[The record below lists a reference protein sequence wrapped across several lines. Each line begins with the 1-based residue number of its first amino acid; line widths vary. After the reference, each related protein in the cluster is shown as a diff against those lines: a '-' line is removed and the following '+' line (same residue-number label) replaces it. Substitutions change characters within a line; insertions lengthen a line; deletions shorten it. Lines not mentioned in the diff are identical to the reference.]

1 MRNIITGGSKE
12 ERNSFSIP
20 ELQIGTGND
29 ARLTFSVERMEMNV
43 RKRLVSRLCMNFTL
57 IELLIVIAII
67 AILAALL
74 LPALGKARNRSL
86 FIRCASNQKSIG
98 QFALFYSSDNDD
110 YMPPATK
117 AVGLGEGM
125 KMVLNIKSEHNTIA
139 WVYAMGPYWKAEST
153 WMNRQF
159 NPVFT
164 CPAAPDERY
173 APAIDGVEY
182 PTTNYNYTS
191 RLGATWTTLDIMR
204 KISRCKAASK
214 VAYLIDIDAKTRSN
228 GFFDAI
234 YEYSSCDSVY
244 PPNLFL
250 RHQLQVNLL
259 YADGHVKAKRYA
271 TLKFKDGGISPLGW
285 AHVNPNVWP

>member
-1 MRNIITGGSKE
+1 MKMNVQNRSE
-12 ERNSFSIP
+12 
-20 ELQIGTGND
+20 
-29 ARLTFSVERMEMNV
+29 ARLYR
-43 RKRLVSRLCMNFTL
+43 NFTL

-74 LPALGKARNRSL
+74 LPALSKARNRSL

-98 QFALFYSSDNDD
+98 QFVLFYSSDNND

-125 KMVLNIKSEHNTIA
+125 TMVLNIKSEHNTIA
-139 WVYAMGPYWKAEST
+139 WVYAMGPYWKAKST
-153 WMNRQF
+153 WMNKQF

-164 CPAAPDERY
+164 CPAAPDERFS
-173 APAIDGVEY
+173 PAIDGVVY

-214 VAYLIDIDAKTRSN
+214 VAYLIDIEAKTRSS
-228 GFFDAI
+228 GYFDQI
-234 YEYSSCDSVY
+234 YEYSSCDSIY

-259 YADGHVKAKRYA
+259 YVDGHVEVKRYA
-271 TLKFKDGGISPLGW
+271 TLKLKDGGISPLGW
-285 AHVNPNVWP
+285 AHVNPNVWL